1 MIFITAYKCF
11 FIQDEWRSKYWS
23 RRGEEEIWGV
33 CIFVLEGG
41 KIERLKSEKGR
52 DK

>member
-11 FIQDEWRSKYWS
+11 FIQNEWGSKYWWE
-23 RRGEEEIWGV
+23 EEEIWGV